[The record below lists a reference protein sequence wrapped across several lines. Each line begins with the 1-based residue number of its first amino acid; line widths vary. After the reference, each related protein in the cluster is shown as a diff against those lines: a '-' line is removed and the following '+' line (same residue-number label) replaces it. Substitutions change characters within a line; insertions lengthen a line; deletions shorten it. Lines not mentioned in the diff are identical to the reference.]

1 MPKGNAKIAV
11 GIGPRLTPW
20 LCNHQVARTVI
31 IAPKAMV
38 SPWAKFENLR
48 IPYIRVTPSAPSA
61 S

>member
-1 MPKGNAKIAV
+1 MNREQIIIPKGKANIAV
-11 GIGPRLTPW
+11 GKGPRLTPR

-48 IPYIRVTPSAPSA
+48 IP
-61 S
+61 